1 MKSNNNIEYST
12 VRRHARKHRAEL
24 ASYLRLIRRGAI
36 VELDKDDRDLIKNKA
51 KSLLEE
57 TGVEELTHEII
68 DNLGLELD
76 NGSDKATQEKKV
88 GITVAGLFIGA
99 SLLMIASTSQAA
111 FDLAV
116 AGRAV
121 FDPVIALVTDH
132 FGKGVVAVGG
142 VGALVTPGADLRTKA
157 IGFGIGAAAAGLAML
172 AVRAGFGI

>member
-1 MKSNNNIEYST
+1 MQVVKDQKNRE
-12 VRRHARKHRAEL
+12 EL
-24 ASYLRLIRRGAI
+24 VSYLRLLRRSAS
-36 VELDKDDRDLIKNKA
+36 VEANHEDIDSIKA
-51 KSLLEE
+51 KAKILLSE
-57 TGVEELTHEII
+57 TGGVAALTNEII
-68 DNLGLELD
+68 DNLGLELV
-76 NGSDKATQEKKV
+76 NESDTASQEKKV
-88 GITVAGLFIGA
+88 GITAAGLFVGV
-99 SLLMIASTSQAA
+99 SLLLIASDSLAA

-121 FDPVIALVTDH
+121 FDPVITLVTDH

>member
-1 MKSNNNIEYST
+1 MFISKDQKNRE
-12 VRRHARKHRAEL
+12 EL
-24 ASYLRLIRRGAI
+24 ASYLRILRSSA
-36 VELDKDDRDLIKNKA
+36 VVNADKEYIDSIKNKA
-51 KSLLEE
+51 KFLLAK
-57 TGVEELTHEII
+57 TGGVEELTNEIA

-76 NGSDKATQEKKV
+76 SELDKANQEKEKKV
-88 GITVAGLFIGA
+88 GITAAGLFVGA
-99 SLLMIASTSQAA
+99 SLLLIASDSLAA

-121 FDPVIALVTDH
+121 FDPVITLVTEH

-157 IGFGIGAAAAGLAML
+157 IGFGIGAAASGLAML